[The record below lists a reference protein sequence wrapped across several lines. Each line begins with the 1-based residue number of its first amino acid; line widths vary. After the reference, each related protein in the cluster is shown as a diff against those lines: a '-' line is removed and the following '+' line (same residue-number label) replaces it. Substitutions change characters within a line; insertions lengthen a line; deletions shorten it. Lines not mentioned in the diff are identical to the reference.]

1 LLVDQADEFVA
12 SAASDGR
19 LLYGNPAICDALG
32 YSLREFSSLQ
42 IQDVLKEDWKQLQ
55 TRSGEIV
62 PVQFDV
68 THATLDGEEFV
79 LFRGR
84 PAYFGR
90 LLEMQDEERRRIARQ
105 LHDTTGQNL
114 GALRIGLSMILATAA
129 TNPSVRKAIEE
140 SIALADCCV
149 REIRDLSYLLHPPLL
164 DELGL
169 GSALRAFSDVYAE
182 KTGIALEL
190 DLPQHLPRFPQAI
203 EIALF
208 RIVQEGLENIH
219 RHSGS
224 ETAILRLK
232 HESGNVQLDITDHGN
247 GLPPGTIGVGIA
259 AMKERARRL
268 GGLLT
273 IVPAETG
280 TTVHVV
286 VPTSSA
292 A

>member
-1 LLVDQADEFVA
+1 L
-12 SAASDGR
+12 
-19 LLYGNPAICDALG
+19 I
-32 YSLREFSSLQ
+32 
-42 IQDVLKEDWKQLQ
+42 
-55 TRSGEIV
+55 
-62 PVQFDV
+62 
-68 THATLDGEEFV
+68 
-79 LFRGR
+79 
-84 PAYFGR
+84 
-90 LLEMQDEERRRIARQ
+90 EMQDQERRRIARE

-129 TNPSVRKAIEE
+129 INPSIRKAIEE
-140 SIALADCCV
+140 SVALADCCV

-182 KTGIALEL
+182 RAGIALKLEL
-190 DLPQHLPRFPQAI
+190 PEHLPRFSQPI

-232 HESGNVQLDITDHGN
+232 HESDNVQVDITDHGN
-247 GLPPGTIGVGIA
+247 GLLTGTIGVGIA

-273 IVPAETG
+273 ICAAETG
-280 TTVHVV
+280 TTIHVV
-286 VPTSSA
+286 VPTTSA